1 MHVASW
7 LLTNNL
13 VVFIYLSEDEKTCRM
28 SYVSY
33 WGSRTEFYCNVEDIQ
48 PIECSKKDFFNHK
61 IKVNG
66 FNKLFKIINRDAT
79 IFNNAKFRLVFGS
92 NVI

>member
-1 MHVASW
+1 
-7 LLTNNL
+7 
-13 VVFIYLSEDEKTCRM
+13 M

-33 WGSRTEFYCNVEDIQ
+33 WGSRTELYCNVEDIQ
-48 PIECSKKDFFNHK
+48 PIENSKRDFFNQK

-66 FNKLFKIINRDAT
+66 FNKPFKIINRDAT